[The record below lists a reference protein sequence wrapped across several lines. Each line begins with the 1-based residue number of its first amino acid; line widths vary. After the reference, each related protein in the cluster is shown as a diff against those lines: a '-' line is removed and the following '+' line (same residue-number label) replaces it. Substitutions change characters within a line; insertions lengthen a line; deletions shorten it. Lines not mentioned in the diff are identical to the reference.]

1 MLHAAVIMLDAVDI
15 YLSCSHSYD
24 SGIYSMGVLGSYLS
38 TNDSLNKDD
47 NDNDLQIPFF
57 FELCFNTKALL

>member
-1 MLHAAVIMLDAVDI
+1 MIVV
-15 YLSCSHSYD
+15 
-24 SGIYSMGVLGSYLS
+24 YSMGVLGSYLS

-47 NDNDLQIPFF
+47 NDDNDLQIPFF

>member
-1 MLHAAVIMLDAVDI
+1 MIVV
-15 YLSCSHSYD
+15 
-24 SGIYSMGVLGSYLS
+24 YSMGVLGSYLS

-47 NDNDLQIPFF
+47 NDNDLQLPFF

>member
-1 MLHAAVIMLDAVDI
+1 MIVV
-15 YLSCSHSYD
+15 
-24 SGIYSMGVLGSYLS
+24 YSMGVLGSYLS

-47 NDNDLQIPFF
+47 NDNDNDLQIPFF

>member
-1 MLHAAVIMLDAVDI
+1 MLHAAVMMLHAVDI
-15 YLSCSHSYD
+15 YLSWSHSYD
-24 SGIYSMGVLGSYLS
+24 SGIFHGCSLS

-47 NDNDLQIPFF
+47 NDDDNDLQIPFF